1 MKILITGHT
10 SGIGKHLYENLDG
23 DIIGASRSNN
33 KPIKKISRWFDE
45 DCDVFINN
53 AYDDDDLTAQSE
65 ALKYVYHKWKKDV
78 SRKRIISI
86 GSVAPDNIWDWNDEV
101 GERYGEGKSILDR
114 TNYKCYMKF
123 NHVRCTIIRPGW
135 VDTPRIKEIW
145 DGNKLNTNQ
154 IEDAINFVINF
165 EGRVREITLES
176 MEEHFLY
183 CLLIRLLNWRIGLH
197 YITESHQ

>member
-10 SGIGKHLYENLDG
+10 SGIGKHLYENLYG
-23 DIIGASRSNN
+23 DVIGASRSNG
-33 KPIKKISRWFDE
+33 KPIKRISEWFDE

-86 GSVAPDNIWDWNDEV
+86 GSVAPDNIWDWSDEV

-114 TNYKCYMKF
+114 TNYKCYMKL

-176 MEEHFLY
+176 
-183 CLLIRLLNWRIGLH
+183 N
-197 YITESHQ
+197 